1 MIFSAG
7 LSSEHIFLN
16 LFSETISLYFE
27 THLNAVLKKIKLYQV
42 LLHVHRL
49 IIFMMLREKIKLS
62 DGNEC

>member
-49 IIFMMLREKIKLS
+49 INFYDAKRK
-62 DGNEC
+62 N